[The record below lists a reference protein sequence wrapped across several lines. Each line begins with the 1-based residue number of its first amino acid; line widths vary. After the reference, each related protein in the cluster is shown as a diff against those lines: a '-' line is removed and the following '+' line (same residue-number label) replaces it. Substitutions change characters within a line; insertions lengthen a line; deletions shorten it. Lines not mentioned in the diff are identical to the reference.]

1 MAVPPRRRPLIL
13 SQAVSWPGRG
23 ASARCSKPTYNARRA
38 PCGVIVFQGSIMIVR
53 ERPGLW
59 DIFFAMRGSIL
70 PRVALRLATI
80 GVVSL
85 AAVVLVRSHPQVLS
99 PLSAIP
105 FTLIGIALSV
115 FMSFRNNACY
125 DRWWEGRKLWGQLII
140 TSRSLARQTSL
151 FEASERRAVLHG
163 VIAFAA
169 GLAARLRGADEGKR
183 MAPWVRQDIGKA
195 SINPTDA
202 VLSDIGARLLR
213 LVADG
218 KLSDIH
224 YSVLEIQ
231 LTELGHVQGGCE
243 RIAATPL
250 PFAYSLLLHRTAH
263 LFCLALPFALAG
275 ALGWWTPLPVLLVSY
290 TFFGLDALGD
300 ELVDPF
306 GTEPNDLPLDAM
318 ARTVERDMLAALG
331 ETDLPPPLKADR
343 FVLL

>member
-1 MAVPPRRRPLIL
+1 MGVA
-13 SQAVSWPGRG
+13 GRWTSG
-23 ASARCSKPTYNARRA
+23 RHRLDPDARLECLRA
-38 PCGVIVFQGSIMIVR
+38 TGDDVGIQDSTMIVR

-70 PRVALRLATI
+70 PRVAPRLAAL
-80 GVVSL
+80 GLVSL

-140 TSRSLARQTSL
+140 ASRSLARQTSL
-151 FEASERRAVLHG
+151 LDALERRAILLG
-163 VIAFAA
+163 VVAFSA
-169 GLAARLRGADEGKR
+169 GLAARLRGVDEHER
-183 MAPWVRQDIGKA
+183 MAPWANEIDNTA
-195 SINPTDA
+195 APNPTDA
-202 VLSDIGARLLR
+202 VLRGIGARCLA
-213 LVADG
+213 LVAAG

-224 YSVLEIQ
+224 YSVLETQ
-231 LTELGHVQGGCE
+231 LTELGHVQGACE
-243 RIAATPL
+243 RIATTPL

-275 ALGWWTPLPVLLVSY
+275 ALGWWTPLPILLVSY

-300 ELVDPF
+300 ELIDPF

-318 ARTVERDMLAALG
+318 ARTVEREMLAALG
-331 ETDLPPPLKADR
+331 ESALPPPLQADR